1 MQPRSVFSI
10 LGMTHSDVTIITL
23 VSCVTFWQNY
33 ANWKMTT
40 IKMVM
45 GEKVA
50 VLSDFGNWSYCIGHI
65 WAQSRVSPSL
75 KIDRNCLRFLWHN
88 KVGPKSKN
96 YVLWSSKWKIERK
109 KEKFSTEIC
118 LKVPLHALS
127 KGAETFLFC
136 VCHSYYKNGLTYRNR
151 SFWGKD
157 MSVLPTPLNSPQPL
171 I

>member
-10 LGMTHSDVTIITL
+10 LGMTQSDVTIITL
-23 VSCVTFWQNY
+23 VSSVTFWQNY

-45 GEKVA
+45 SEKVA

-127 KGAETFLFC
+127 KGAETFLFLC
-136 VCHSYYKNGLTYRNR
+136 V
-151 SFWGKD
+151 SF
-157 MSVLPTPLNSPQPL
+157 VLHIRMDL
-171 I
+171 